1 MSLLASAEHAR
12 QKTVKLATT
21 DWFHNR
27 LRANPNQFVFVT
39 LTAKQCL
46 LNVDGNLVRTTR
58 EDIDREIGK
67 FLKRLDTAVY
77 GNAVKRYGKR
87 LCRIDASHGGAAS
100 YQRLHRHLIIELPD
114 WFLGSTGFLEFQGLV
129 QTTWARSPY
138 AREII
143 EVLPVQNLE
152 AATRYLVKGGGA
164 DNLSLANIVL

>member
-1 MSLLASAEHAR
+1 MSLLSSSEYAR
-12 QKTVKLATT
+12 QKLIRWTTT
-21 DWFHNR
+21 DWFNNR
-27 LRANPNQFVFVT
+27 LRANSNQFVFVT

-46 LNVDGNLVRTTR
+46 LNMDGNLVPTTR
-58 EDIDREIGK
+58 EDMDREVGK
-67 FLKRLDTAVY
+67 FLVRLDTEVY

-87 LCRIDASHGGAAS
+87 LHRIDASHGGAAS

-114 WFLGSTGFLEFQGLV
+114 RFLGGDGIQRFQGLV
-129 QTTWARSPY
+129 QTTWARPPY

>member
-1 MSLLASAEHAR
+1 MSLLASSEYAR

-21 DWFHNR
+21 DWFNNR
-27 LRANPNQFVFVT
+27 LCANSNQFGFVT

-58 EDIDREIGK
+58 EDMDREVGK
-67 FLKRLDTAVY
+67 FLVRLDTAVY

-87 LCRIDASHGGAAS
+87 LHRIDASHGGVES
-100 YQRLHRHLIIELPD
+100 FQRLHRHLIIELPD
-114 WFLGSTGFLEFQGLV
+114 RFLGSAGFLEFQGLV
-129 QTTWARSPY
+129 QKAWARSPY

-152 AATRYLVKGGGA
+152 AATRYLIKGGGA

>member
-1 MSLLASAEHAR
+1 MSLLASSEYAR

-21 DWFHNR
+21 DWFNNR
-27 LRANPNQFVFVT
+27 LRANSNQFVFVT

-58 EDIDREIGK
+58 EDMDREVGK
-67 FLKRLDTAVY
+67 FLTRLDTAVY

-87 LCRIDASHGGAAS
+87 LHRIDASHGGADS

-114 WFLGSTGFLEFQGLV
+114 RFLGGVGFQQFQDLV

-143 EVLPVQNLE
+143 EVLPVHNLE

>member
-1 MSLLASAEHAR
+1 MSLLASSEYAR
-12 QKTVKLATT
+12 QKTVKLATAE
-21 DWFHNR
+21 WFNNR
-27 LRANPNQFVFVT
+27 LLANPNQFVFVT

-46 LNVDGNLVRTTR
+46 LNVDGNVVPTTR
-58 EDIDREIGK
+58 EDMDREVGK

-77 GNAVKRYGKR
+77 GNAVKRHGKR
-87 LCRIDASHGGAAS
+87 LRRIDASHGGADS

-114 WFLGSTGFLEFQGLV
+114 RFLGSTGLLEFQGLV

-143 EVLPVQNLE
+143 EVLPVQNLG
-152 AATRYLVKGGGA
+152 AAAHYLVKGGGA